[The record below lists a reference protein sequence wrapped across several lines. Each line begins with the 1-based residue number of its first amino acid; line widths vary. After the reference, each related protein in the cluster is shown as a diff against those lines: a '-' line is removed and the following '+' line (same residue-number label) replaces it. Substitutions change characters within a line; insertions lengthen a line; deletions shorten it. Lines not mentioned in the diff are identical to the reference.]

1 MSPFAE
7 QPFNCDRIDALAAHL
22 AGRRRILI
30 TGEIG
35 AGKSTLAIRLLHSI
49 VAQGG
54 RCRLL
59 ELDPGTPPPE
69 IPGIP
74 GAVCLAEPFGDK
86 LLRHEFQALCTL
98 DGGRFRLPLI
108 LAARRLLT
116 GIERENDSDTI
127 VIFDPPGV
135 VRGVGGAEMLMA
147 LTESLSVD
155 AVVVIHRK
163 NGPIPLAEEYAAL
176 QVPVLH
182 LPASPA
188 AKARPRL
195 EQLELRTRLWDDF
208 LAGAIEE
215 RLALD
220 RMPILGTP
228 PPRDARQAWTGRQAA
243 FLNAA
248 GETVR
253 MGEVLGLNDGE
264 LTLGMVPGKTTEPV
278 ALLIRDGGRSSTGRL
293 ETMRRIEPLPP
304 ARRAPVEMTPPIRPS
319 SQSASEP
326 VSSNLGPAWATLVGG
341 AFGDPLVHVRL
352 RRQKLSLLFDLG
364 DPARLA
370 AKVAHQVTAVFLSHA
385 HIDHI
390 GGFPWFLRSRIGP
403 FPPCRIFGPLETIGR
418 IESFLNAVT
427 WDRIDDRGPIFEVY
441 EIDETSLKAARLQPG
456 KKRIDLESIPIADGV
471 VLRQESFTIKA
482 AICDHGIPSIAYA
495 LLLPREITIRKE
507 RLAAAGLATGPWLG
521 RLKKCISADTLD
533 AEIVLPDGRTAKA
546 GDLAQE
552 LATIRPGK
560 KLAYVADMA
569 DTPENIRK
577 ATELA
582 RSAHTLF
589 CETAFTMA
597 DKAKAL
603 ATQHLTTLAAVDIA
617 RAAGVEQLIPF
628 HFSKRYE
635 HNSGPIYNEI
645 LAAAGPVQVLGHF
658 R

>member
-1 MSPFAE
+1 MSPFAA

-35 AGKSTLAIRLLHSI
+35 AGKSTLAIRLLRFI
-49 VAQGG
+49 AAQGG

-59 ELDPGTPPPE
+59 ELDPGTPPLE

-74 GAVCLAEPFGDK
+74 GTVCLAEAVGDK
-86 LLRHEFQALCTL
+86 LLRHGFQALCTL

-108 LAARRLLT
+108 LAARRLLA
-116 GIERENDSDTI
+116 GIERENETDTI
-127 VIFDPPGV
+127 VLIDPPGV

-155 AVVVIHRK
+155 TVVVIHRK

-176 QVPVLH
+176 QVPVLR
-182 LPASPA
+182 LPASLA

-195 EQLELRTRLWDDF
+195 EQLELRTRLWDGF

-220 RMPILGTP
+220 RLPILGTP
-228 PPRDARQAWTGRQAA
+228 PPRDAREAWTGRQAA
-243 FLNAA
+243 LLDAA

-253 MGEVLGLNDGE
+253 LGEVLGLNDGE
-264 LTLGMVPGKTTEPV
+264 LTLRMVAGKTTEPV
-278 ALLIRDGGRSSTGRL
+278 ALLIRDGGRSATGGL
-293 ETMRRIEPLPP
+293 ETMRRVELQPT
-304 ARRAPVEMTPPIRPS
+304 ARRAPAEMTPPLIP

-341 AFGDPLVHVRL
+341 VFGDPLVHVRL
-352 RRQKLSLLFDLG
+352 RRQKQSLLFDLG

-427 WDRIDDRGPIFEVY
+427 WDRIDDRGPVFEVY
-441 EIDETSLKAARLQPG
+441 EIDETSLRSARLQPG
-456 KKRIDLESIPIADGV
+456 KKRIDLARIPIAGGV
-471 VLRQESFTIKA
+471 VLRQACFTITA

-495 LLLPREITIRKE
+495 LLLPMEITIRKE
-507 RLAAAGLATGPWLG
+507 RLAAAGLVPGPWLG
-521 RLKKCISADTLD
+521 ILKKRISADTLD
-533 AEIVLPDGRTAKA
+533 AEIVLPDGRSAKA

-552 LATIRPGK
+552 LTTIRPGK

-569 DTPENIRK
+569 DTPENRKK

-582 RSAHTLF
+582 RSAHTFF

-603 ATQHLTTLAAVDIA
+603 ATQHLTTLAAVGIA
-617 RAAGVEQLIPF
+617 RSAGVEQLIPF

-635 HNSGPIYNEI
+635 HNSGPIYDEI